1 MRLFR
6 LSRSALLATLL
17 LVGCGGGESGGSGG
31 AGPGACSFTLS
42 GGATGEASCT
52 ALAIYDDAEGT
63 TTISLSSD
71 PSAATSVFIALTVSG
86 KPSAATYTLASA
98 TDGHVSVYGAAGK
111 WLASKTTS
119 GAEVSLKITS
129 ATGVA
134 GDVYDIH
141 GTVSAKVPPTGAT
154 AASQT
159 VSGTF

>member
-1 MRLFR
+1 MRLLR
-6 LSRSALLATLL
+6 LTRSALLATLL
-17 LVGCGGGESGGSGG
+17 LGCGGGESGGSGG

-42 GGATGEASCT
+42 GGATGEAACT
-52 ALAIYDDAEGT
+52 ALAIYEAAEGT
-63 TTISLSSD
+63 TTLSLTSD
-71 PSAATSVFIALTVSG
+71 PSAATSVSIALTVSG

-98 TDGHVSVYGAAGK
+98 TEGHVSVHGAAGN

-129 ATGVA
+129 ATDVA
-134 GDVYDIH
+134 GDVYEIH

-154 AASQT
+154 GASQT